1 MRYAVTVELHILIEA
16 GSEYEATQIGQWIG
30 EGIPSTPDA
39 EIEDIEVTSAE
50 VSE

>member
-30 EGIPSTPDA
+30 EGIPSTQDA
-39 EIEDIEVTSAE
+39 VVEVIEVTAE